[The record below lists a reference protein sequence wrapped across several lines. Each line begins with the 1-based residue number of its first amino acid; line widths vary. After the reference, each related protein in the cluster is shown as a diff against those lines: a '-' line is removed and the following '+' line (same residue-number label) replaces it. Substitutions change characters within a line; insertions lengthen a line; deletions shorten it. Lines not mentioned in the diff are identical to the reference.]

1 MGFLKHAVNRGVS
14 RVAEPPP
21 TAADFFVKTSAA
33 AADEWKFFKIF

>member
-33 AADEWKFFKIF
+33 ADEWKIFKIF